1 MKKYIISFFLC
12 MLSCA
17 VSAQLYMR
25 DVFVQLPDS
34 VLPLMTKNN
43 RLDCID
49 FIENGMEAR
58 VKNLFDDQVVL
69 DSLTEDFLSIRTSD
83 GSYVEMKL
91 FTEGE
96 MNLICVNRTYL
107 GSSADS
113 EVKVYDT
120 SWKYVRAVSRPK
132 LDLLLKKAEELQ
144 PWSTEMAD
152 TLRMVRAE
160 AEVLPL
166 MKAKLCSGSNKI
178 VWTLQ
183 SSEYSKEIKKVVGK
197 YLQPVI
203 LDL

>member
-1 MKKYIISFFLC
+1 MKKYIVSFFLC

-25 DVFVQLPDS
+25 DVFAQLPDS

-96 MNLICVNRTYL
+96 KNLICVNRTYL
-107 GSSADS
+107 GPSADS

-132 LDLLLKKAEELQ
+132 LELLLKKAEELQ

-166 MKAKLCSGSNKI
+166 MSAKLCSGSNKI

>member
-25 DVFVQLPDS
+25 DVFAQLPDS
-34 VLPLMTKNN
+34 VFPLMTKNN

-107 GSSADS
+107 GPSADS

-132 LDLLLKKAEELQ
+132 LELLLKKAEELQ

-183 SSEYSKEIKKVVGK
+183 SSEYSKEIKKAVGK